1 MSDFEII
8 DGNLRT
14 AMRFFG
20 RATGSGEVTSLPGV
34 EAIFSGLDYG
44 VFNIAMLTDTLV
56 RREHG
61 LELRVAEAARYFK
74 TRTPRWSFWLCEDRL
89 DVSSRHRA
97 REVFANFGLR
107 AISHPPGMIANSLIP
122 PSRNLPAL
130 QVRRVSSGADQRA
143 FAEITSI
150 SFEIPYSI
158 AMAVYAQDL
167 GWKGDYRGFVGIADG
182 RIVAITA
189 TVAAAGVVGVYS
201 LATHP
206 SYRRMGYAEAL
217 LRAAVAKTQQ
227 ETGIEKVVLQSTENG
242 YPLYRRLGF
251 RDSTRFSVYLTK

>member
-8 DGNLRT
+8 DENLRT

-20 RATGSGEVTSLPGV
+20 RATGSGDIASLPGV
-34 EAIFSGLDYG
+34 EAICSGLDYG
-44 VFNIAMLTDTLV
+44 VFNIAMLTENLS

-61 LELRVAEAARYFK
+61 LDFCVAEAARYFK

-107 AISHPPGMIANSLIP
+107 VISHPPGMIANSLLP
-122 PSRNLPAL
+122 PSRNLPPL
-130 QVRRVSSGADQRA
+130 ETHRVSSGADRRA

-150 SFEIPYSI
+150 SFEIPYTI
-158 AMAVYAQDL
+158 ATAVYTREP

-182 RIVAITA
+182 RVVVIAA
-189 TVAAAGVVGVYS
+189 TVAASGVIGVYS
-201 LATHP
+201 LATRP

-217 LRAAVAKTQQ
+217 LRAAVTETQQ
-227 ETGIEKVVLQSTENG
+227 ETGIEKVILQSTEDG